1 MEIDSSGRITSMI
14 HHSSGNQVIPTK
26 QFGNQLVLFDDIPLY
41 WDAWDCM
48 DYHIETRNEV
58 NRPSCTEEEV
68 HVELATP
75 LKVTL
80 KWSQAVGQKSRVY
93 QKIHITA
100 VDSFIEFETRVQWAE
115 NRKFLKVEFPVE
127 VLANQVSDFLPL
139 IYASSYCSK
148 NFLFRLL
155 SILNLVSCTGR
166 IIRFGTILEQYLVHE
181 SKLLHSFIINLQNT
195 SWDSA
200 KFEVCGHKYAD
211 LSEPA
216 WGVSVLN
223 DSKYG
228 WSVQGRTIT
237 LSLLR
242 SPKAPDANCDMHEH
256 FFRYALMPHNG
267 NFFSQLD
274 EGYCFLKVNV
284 FFLNLL
290 L

>member
-26 QFGNQLVLFDDIPLY
+26 QFGNQIVLFDDIPLY

-58 NRPSCTEEEV
+58 NRPSCSEEEV

-139 IYASSYCSK
+139 IFAPSYCLT

-155 SILNLVSCTGR
+155 SILSLVSCTGR

-181 SKLLHSFIINLQNT
+181 SKLLHLFTIN
-195 SWDSA
+195 
-200 KFEVCGHKYAD
+200 
-211 LSEPA
+211 
-216 WGVSVLN
+216 
-223 DSKYG
+223 
-228 WSVQGRTIT
+228 
-237 LSLLR
+237 
-242 SPKAPDANCDMHEH
+242 
-256 FFRYALMPHNG
+256 
-267 NFFSQLD
+267 
-274 EGYCFLKVNV
+274 
-284 FFLNLL
+284 
-290 L
+290 